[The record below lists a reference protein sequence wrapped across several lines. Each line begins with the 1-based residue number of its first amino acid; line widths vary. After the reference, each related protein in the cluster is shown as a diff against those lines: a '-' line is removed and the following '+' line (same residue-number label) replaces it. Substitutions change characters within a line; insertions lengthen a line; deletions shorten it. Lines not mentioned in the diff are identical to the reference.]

1 MFSTVDRHRRQTE
14 DSEEK
19 GVSVVSSLEILEQ
32 VQTLPILHTFVLQS
46 MRDKIFSVSQDI
58 KYFPVSSVM

>member
-32 VQTLPILHTFVLQS
+32 VQTLPIPHTFVLQS